1 MIITTV
7 FHHSEKSV
15 GQVVVVCLAHPEDGG
30 GEVVVVGGV
39 PVVLGH
45 QTDSAPPRVASTALA
60 WLVVIR
66 VCFVKMFLL
75 NNV

>member
-1 MIITTV
+1 MIITTG

-45 QTDSAPPRVASTALA
+45 KTDSAPSRVVSTVLA
-60 WLVVIR
+60 WSSEYV
-66 VCFVKMFLL
+66 FQ
-75 NNV
+75 NVSFS

>member
-1 MIITTV
+1 MANFVV
-7 FHHSEKSV
+7 FIHSEKSV
-15 GQVVVVCLAHPEDGG
+15 GQVVVVCVAHPEDGG

-60 WLVVIR
+60 WTSEYVLSK
-66 VCFVKMFLL
+66 CFFLL